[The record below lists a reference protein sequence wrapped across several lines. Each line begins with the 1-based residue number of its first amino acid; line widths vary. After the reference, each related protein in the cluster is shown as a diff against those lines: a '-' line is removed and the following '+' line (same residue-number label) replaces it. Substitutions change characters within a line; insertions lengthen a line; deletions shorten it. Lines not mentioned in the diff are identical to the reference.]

1 MRTIQT
7 IIMISAFVVSTASSQ
22 DYFPLKAGNQWTYA
36 ISDGTSMTM
45 KVTGDANVNGVRCT
59 IVETDISG
67 QTNKA
72 YYVMDSNGLK
82 DYKLENSYRE
92 LVYNP
97 PILRIKLPFVKG
109 QRWTCKDGEF
119 TTNFE
124 SVGNEKI
131 QTQAGNFQCI
141 VIRSSTVI
149 PEQSYSLVIDNY
161 YAAGQGFVYQKVIN
175 NGQESIT
182 NLTSSNIQP
191 SQIPARA
198 IEPNSTQPE
207 FEKYLSPVGNL
218 MLFKPHD
225 WNVIES
231 NRQESGYAATI
242 ANPQETAVVMF
253 MALPLN
259 EQITNSVILA
269 KMCIAEF
276 GTEFTDFKATSIKST
291 PDKDRTIMEITFT
304 DEGKK
309 GLGHGYFFYTKRI
322 GTIYLLLAP
331 EDQWN
336 QMRTMLTNIAVNI
349 AYTPDGIPNVTEH
362 GSELAAQT
370 PAPQGRVLS
379 PAAMLQQAKNRPGR
393 QLTLYP
399 KALSDS
405 SLSLQIPQ
413 GWNVEGQEAKYLLY
427 DNPQTRNCGM
437 TSISY
442 SIIPTEIS
450 VPGVINAPYQPPPQ
464 ALKLIMQF
472 TQSGSNLEI
481 LGEIPGEHAL
491 PELATTIQNLR
502 MQGLQVDSRLLHVK
516 YKNPFSGATLRGLF
530 SVQCSMLPMS
540 PVWQISMDGSWA
552 PENELEDWIPLY
564 LRIGATLR
572 VNQQWAQADMQNR
585 NSRQRQLNRNLQN
598 SIAGANQAFDQY
610 MDSVQNSDRSRD
622 YSSWMWSQTT
632 LGQGTWL
639 AENEGAQVYRTDAF
653 GIEGPQ
659 GRVDS
664 PAYNTTSFTG
674 ENPWGGNQLELVDTR
689 VEYENYRN
697 N

>member
-1 MRTIQT
+1 MRIVLMK
-7 IIMISAFVVSTASSQ
+7 IMFIVFITLTASSL
-22 DYFPLKAGNQWTYA
+22 DYFPLKEGNQWNYG
-36 ISDGTSMTM
+36 ISDGTTMVM
-45 KVTGDANVNGVRCT
+45 KVTGFANVGDIRCA
-59 IVETDISG
+59 IVESNIGG
-67 QTNKA
+67 QINKA

-97 PILRIKLPFVKG
+97 PILRIKVPFVKG
-109 QRWTCKDGEF
+109 QKWTCMDGQF

-124 SVGNEKI
+124 SVGTEQI
-131 QTQAGNFQCI
+131 QTQAGSIQCI
-141 VIRSSTVI
+141 VIRSSTII
-149 PEQSYSLVIDNY
+149 PQQNYSLITDNY
-161 YAAGQGFVYQKVIN
+161 YAEGQGFVYQKIN
-175 NGQESIT
+175 YNGQEST
-182 NLTSSNIQP
+182 VTLASSNIQP
-191 SQIPARA
+191 SQT
-198 IEPNSTQPE
+198 STRINEQANAQTE
-207 FEKYLSPVGNL
+207 LEKYLSPIGNL
-218 MLFKPHD
+218 MLYKPHD
-225 WNVIES
+225 WDVTES
-231 NRQESGYAATI
+231 NRQEKGYAATI

-253 MALPLN
+253 MTLPLN
-259 EQITNSVILA
+259 EQITDSVILA
-269 KMCIAEF
+269 KMCISEF

-291 PDKDRTIMEITFT
+291 PDKARTIMEIAFT

-309 GLGHGYFFYTKRI
+309 GLGHGYFFYTNRI
-322 GTIYLLLAP
+322 GTVYLLLAP
-331 EDQWN
+331 EEQWN
-336 QMRTMLTNIAVNI
+336 QIRTTLTNIAVNI
-349 AYTPDGIPNVTEH
+349 AYTPDGIPNVTRH
-362 GSELAAQT
+362 GTELAAQIT
-370 PAPQGRVLS
+370 SPQGRALS
-379 PAAMLQQAKNRPGR
+379 PATILQQAKNRPGR
-393 QLTLYP
+393 QLSMQP
-399 KALSDS
+399 AALLDR

-413 GWNVEGQEAKYLLY
+413 GWRLEGQEAKYLLY

-437 TSISY
+437 MSMSY

-472 TQSGSNLEI
+472 TQSGTNLEI
-481 LGEIPGEHAL
+481 LGEIPGEQAI
-491 PELATTIQNLR
+491 PELAASIQTLR

-552 PENELEDWIPLY
+552 PDNELEDWLPLY
-564 LRIGATLR
+564 LRIGTTLQI
-572 VNQQWAQADMQNR
+572 NQQWAQVDMQNR

-610 MDSVQNSDRSRD
+610 IDSVQNADRSRD

-639 AENEGAQVYRTDAF
+639 AENEGAHVYRTDAF

-659 GRVDS
+659 GRIDS
-664 PAYNTTSFTG
+664 PAYNTTNFTG
-674 ENPWGGNQLELVDTR
+674 ENPWGNGNIELIDTR
-689 VEYENYRN
+689 AEYENFMN